1 MCIDRNTNT
10 SSLARSFHSAQGL
23 PVRAR
28 RQGQDRQELPSVL
41 DLFHFRVFLRAPAP
55 LRETQ
60 AFLSPARYAQLK
72 ACLYLSAPQAGQR
85 AQRGTT

>member
-1 MCIDRNTNT
+1 MRIDRNTNT
-10 SSLARSFHSAQGL
+10 SSLARSFHSVQGL

-41 DLFHFRVFLRAPAP
+41 VLFHFRVSSAS

-60 AFLSPARYAQLK
+60 AFFSRPLATLTQGAE
-72 ACLYLSAPQAGQR
+72 